1 MQSIHHSSFST
12 MKDEYDSLSIFLQVL
27 EERLSC
33 VLFLATSPFPHQ
45 NLLFCLVHQLSAVLR
60 QISPMD
66 PHVGDKKVSV
76 VLFCQ

>member
-1 MQSIHHSSFST
+1 MQSSYHSGFFT
-12 MKDEYDSLSIFLQVL
+12 MTDKHDSLSIFLQVL
-27 EERLSC
+27 EEGLSC
-33 VLFLATSPFPHQ
+33 VLFLDTSPFPHQ
-45 NLLFCLVHQLSAVLR
+45 NLLFFLVHQLSVVLR